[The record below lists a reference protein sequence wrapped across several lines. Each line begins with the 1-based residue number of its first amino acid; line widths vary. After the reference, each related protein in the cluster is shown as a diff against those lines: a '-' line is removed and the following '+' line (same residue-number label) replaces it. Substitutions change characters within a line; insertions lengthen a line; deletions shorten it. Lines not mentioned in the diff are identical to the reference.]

1 MLLISTYQDLLRE
14 IEIYENRLDD
24 LEREDY
30 ALRRIEYN
38 RIDLDIYVEKKNKLN
53 NEVAIIQ
60 AILDDKRETQRQIL
74 EKLGQLEGLEY
85 KIAYKRFIEGK
96 TLNEIADELN
106 ISDSWAMK
114 KSAKVSKIMK
124 EWRKNEDFFK
134 KSMILCYWEEI

>member
-24 LEREDY
+24 LYREDY

-38 RIDLDIYVEKKNKLN
+38 RIDLDVYVERKHKLN
-53 NEVAIIQ
+53 NEAAIIQ

-74 EKLGQLEGLEY
+74 EKLKQLEGLEY

-96 TLNEIADELN
+96 TLNEIAGELGY
-106 ISDSWAMK
+106 SYQYMK
-114 KSAKVSKIMK
+114 EVSAKTYQEPTDRRIAP
-124 EWRKNEDFFK
+124 
-134 KSMILCYWEEI
+134 

>member
-124 EWRKNEDFFK
+124 E
-134 KSMILCYWEEI
+134 